1 MRFLLDSHVLL
12 WAVADPARL
21 AKPVLDQL
29 RDADNDLLVSAA
41 SIWELHIKAGIGRLT
56 LPAQFPDILWQR
68 GFTCLPVDC
77 RHGEA
82 AGRLSPHHADPFD
95 RMLIAQ
101 ARLEELTIV
110 TRDREF
116 ANYGIAILPA

>member
-1 MRFLLDSHVLL
+1 LRLLLDSHVLL

-21 AKPVLDQL
+21 AKPVRDHL
-29 RDADNDLLVSAA
+29 RDAGNELLVSAA
-41 SIWELHIKAGIGRLT
+41 SIWELHINAELGRLD

-68 GFTCLPVDC
+68 GFTCLAVDC
-77 RHGEA
+77 RHGSQA
-82 AGRLSPHHADPFD
+82 ARLPPHHADPFD

-101 ARLEELTIV
+101 AKIENLTIV

-116 ANYGIAILPA
+116 AGYGIAILPA